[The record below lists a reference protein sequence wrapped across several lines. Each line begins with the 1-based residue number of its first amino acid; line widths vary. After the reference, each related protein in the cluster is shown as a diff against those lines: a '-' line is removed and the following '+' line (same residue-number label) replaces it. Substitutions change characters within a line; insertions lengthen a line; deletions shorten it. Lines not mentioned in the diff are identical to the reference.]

1 MSFIAC
7 YNTPEFPLA
16 FPIVAALFITAKQTR
31 DPPKDPQ
38 IKERITEEAVFT
50 QQNNVAK
57 EGSLS
62 YHTEKQT
69 PHSEY

>member
-1 MSFIAC
+1 MSFIVC

-38 IKERITEEAVFT
+38 IKEQITEEAVFT
-50 QQNNVAK
+50 Q
-57 EGSLS
+57 
-62 YHTEKQT
+62 
-69 PHSEY
+69 